1 MPPAKPSP
9 GPSRSPTRSPSPT
22 PTVPATASPAPDTPT
37 ALIATSDPG
46 SFNRDDLGQTAFEYT
61 AALAVDLGPRA
72 SATDQEKAAAD
83 FLASEFAGMGYQVEI
98 QPFTVKSLSPGD
110 SSLTLAQPGA
120 PGALNSGDDFHINLL
135 SGTAVGNATGV
146 LTHVGLAMSS
156 DIPDQGLEGQI
167 AFIQRGTIS
176 FRQKVNRVS
185 QAGAVAAII
194 YNNAEGNFQGT
205 LGRSSSESISIP
217 VVSISSEDGAKV
229 LEMLSQGEVSATVSV
244 VRKELSSRN
253 VITTK
258 PGPGDA
264 VVVPGAHYDSVPNL
278 PGANDNAAGTA
289 VLLTVAKSLAG
300 RDLPFTVLFIPFG
313 SEELGLRGSRAYLDS
328 ISEEEVGRIAAMLNF
343 DVVGTGSEIRLLGSS
358 RLTSLGID
366 LGQSLKIRV
375 SRSAGM
381 GGSSSDHAS
390 FDREGIPVLMF
401 SASDTSRIH
410 TPEDTMDFV
419 QADLLGDAARLA
431 LAILEASD
439 FPMVLD

>member
-1 MPPAKPSP
+1 M
-9 GPSRSPTRSPSPT
+9 
-22 PTVPATASPAPDTPT
+22 
-37 ALIATSDPG
+37 IATSDPG

-120 PGALNSGDDFHINLL
+120 PGAL
-135 SGTAVGNATGV
+135 
-146 LTHVGLAMSS
+146 
-156 DIPDQGLEGQI
+156 
-167 AFIQRGTIS
+167 
-176 FRQKVNRVS
+176 
-185 QAGAVAAII
+185 
-194 YNNAEGNFQGT
+194 
-205 LGRSSSESISIP
+205 GRSSSESISFP

-264 VVVPGAHYDSVPNL
+264 VVVLGAHYDSVPNL

-381 GGSSSDHAS
+381 GGSGSDHAS
-390 FDREGIPVLMF
+390 FDREGVPVLMF
-401 SASDTSRIH
+401 SASNTAITS
-410 TPEDTMDFV
+410 
-419 QADLLGDAARLA
+419 
-431 LAILEASD
+431 
-439 FPMVLD
+439 